1 MSSWQKKVLCRYF
14 MVGACQAGHSCPYSH
29 DRNISNKGTLP
40 CRFYQAGTCAN
51 GNHCR
56 SDIERL
62 RERTFIMDIF
72 RFSHGEADPV
82 QHLSLQMESFA
93 FDQSEAGS
101 EGSYDTSLGSYED
114 SNYNM
119 LVEPGY
125 LETGML
131 DPSAPTFYSAW
142 ASSSTPSLVSVLP
155 TQQYC
160 DHSNTLEVRSLLAPV
175 L

>member
-1 MSSWQKKVLCRYF
+1 MLT
-14 MVGACQAGHSCPYSH
+14 ATTAGEILRVRGSELI
-29 DRNISNKGTLP
+29 R
-40 CRFYQAGTCAN
+40 
-51 GNHCR
+51 
-56 SDIERL
+56 DI
-62 RERTFIMDIF
+62 I

-101 EGSYDTSLGSYED
+101 EGSYDTSLGSFED

-125 LETGML
+125 LEAGML
-131 DPSAPTFYSAW
+131 DPSAASFYSAW

-160 DHSNTLEVRSLLAPV
+160 DHSNTGEVSCDSTTGTKSTDLTSLSDQ
-175 L
+175 